1 MPIGRNPHKA
11 AVEHSIGLYEEAMA
25 RKFGWH
31 QPQECIYIRDHLK
44 RFGSQRDVEFA
55 AKVVEVRHMTRHFPG
70 LRFGR
75 SFAEAHV
82 RVIADALDYFREYQ
96 AARDVRDTLNAQYRS
111 RRPASP
117 RRSGARH
124 PAAPPRFSSSSPS
137 RTSHASSWVPSGVQ
151 IFVAGGAAVVA
162 LIVVYA
168 WLNWPHV
175 VDDSAPSAP
184 VVIFPTSFPAPDNV
198 ADSLVVGVE
207 IVPGIH
213 ALDCEPGG
221 EIVVVGR
228 QGSSDVRT
236 GGSVFLDLGDEVTL
250 SHCALVDRLFVGK
263 DMAPGSYDVDCQPGG
278 VVATESAGGHP
289 VTVTGGVISVHEGTA
304 VMAANCRVEIIA
316 EAVPT
321 LWRTLNPAWDPVVQ
335 DASVGSKGQ
344 LVGCYLDATM
354 SASSFYLVAMN
365 DWDPGRH
372 LRIPSLV
379 QVSTGGEG
387 EVFLE
392 QGLCYQAV
400 VTKHVDDLNEYVCM
414 DQDAVGPNQRPCAHY
429 LEDEVVPAFVLVA
442 DALGG
447 PSGFRQSL
455 TPHNITYQ

>member
-11 AVEHSIGLYEEAMA
+11 AVEDSIGLYEEAMA

-31 QPQECIYIRDHLK
+31 QPQECSYVRDHLK
-44 RFGSQRDVEFA
+44 RFGSQRDFQFA
-55 AKVVEVRHMTRHFPG
+55 AKVVEVRNRTRHFAG

-82 RVIADALDYFREYQ
+82 RDIADALDYFREYQ
-96 AARDVRDTLNAQYRS
+96 AARDVRDTLSAGHLS

-117 RRSGARH
+117 RRSGASR
-124 PAAPPRFSSSSPS
+124 PVPPPRFSSSSSPL
-137 RTSHASSWVPSGVQ
+137 RTPHASSWVPRGVQ
-151 IFVAGGAAVVA
+151 IFFAAGAAVVA

-175 VDDSAPSAP
+175 ADDSAHSVP
-184 VVIFPTSFPAPDNV
+184 VVTFPTSFPAPDNV
-198 ADSLVVGVE
+198 ADPLVVGVE

-221 EIVVVGR
+221 EIMVIGR
-228 QGSSDVRT
+228 QGSGDART
-236 GGSVFLDLGDEVTL
+236 GGSVFLNLGDEVTL

-263 DMAPGSYDVDCQPGG
+263 DIAPGSYDVDCRPGG
-278 VVATESAGGHP
+278 VVATESAGGYP
-289 VTVTGGVISVHEGTA
+289 VTVTGGVISVDEGTA
-304 VMAANCRVEIIA
+304 VMVANCHVEKIA

-321 LWRTLNPAWDPVVQ
+321 LWRTLNPAWDPLVQ

-379 QVSTGGEG
+379 RVSTGGDG

-392 QGLCYQAV
+392 QGLCYRAV
-400 VTKHVDDLNEYVCM
+400 VTKHVDDLNGYVCI
-414 DQDAVGPNQRPCAHY
+414 DRDAAGPSERPCADY
-429 LEDEVVPAFVLVA
+429 LENGVVPAFVLVA
-442 DALGG
+442 DPLG
-447 PSGFRQSL
+447 GFRQSL
-455 TPHNITYQ
+455 IPHNITYQ